1 MRYANPIDDIH
12 EFAGQVL
19 FFSTVTVG
27 VLSGAH
33 KQPVLWSNFQ

>member
-1 MRYANPIDDIH
+1 
-12 EFAGQVL
+12 L